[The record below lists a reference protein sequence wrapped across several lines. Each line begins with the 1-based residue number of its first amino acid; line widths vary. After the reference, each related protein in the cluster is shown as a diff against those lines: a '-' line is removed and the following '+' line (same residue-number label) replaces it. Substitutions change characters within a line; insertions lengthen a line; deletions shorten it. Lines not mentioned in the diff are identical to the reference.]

1 MSATVTDIKLTPFRT
16 RRRTGSISTHIA
28 VEMQTSAGVVGVGE
42 ISDLDCYRLT
52 PVDVE
57 ALRVSALKVVAGQ
70 DVSRIVDYHQKML
83 QHAQYLN
90 SLYAY
95 PPFSLMTQTVA
106 GLEMAL
112 YDAYAKLLGIPVY
125 NLLGGKVRDRILMTY
140 PLFPAFD
147 EASVAANVSYVD
159 ALMGQGVT
167 CYRYYAGVNHEADL
181 QMLDTLRARH
191 PGIRLKSLDFQGRLY
206 WKDALRAIEPLL
218 KYDFEMVEG
227 PSWKEDYE
235 GLRRVRDALPID
247 VCEHV
252 SSYVQARRLLEA
264 GAVDVFNVTHQS
276 AGMWG
281 ALRLFTLAE
290 AFGIKC
296 LISTTQETS
305 LGTAAVAHLGA
316 VIPRLDVPGDAVGPL
331 LYLDEV
337 TRAPMRYD
345 DGHLVVPDGPGL
357 GVEIDHEALRR
368 LEGPISEWDAPAH
381 AAGYVGR

>member
-28 VEMQTSAGVVGVGE
+28 VEVQTNGGVVGVGE

-57 ALRVSALKVVAGQ
+57 GLRVSALKVIAGQ
-70 DVSRIVDYHQKML
+70 DVARIVEFHQKMM
-83 QHAQYLN
+83 QHAQYLT
-90 SLYAY
+90 SLYSY
-95 PPFSLMTQTVA
+95 PPFSMMSQTVA

-112 YDAYAKLLGIPVY
+112 YDAYGKILGIPVHD
-125 NLLGGKVRDRILMTY
+125 LLGGKVRDHIEMTY
-140 PLFPAFD
+140 PLFPAAS
-147 EASVAANVSYVD
+147 EADVVANAAYVD
-159 ALMGQGVT
+159 VLMAKGVT
-167 CYRYYAGVNHEADL
+167 CYRYYAGVNHEADRH
-181 QMLDTLRARH
+181 MLDTLRARH
-191 PGIRLKSLDFQGRLY
+191 PNIRLKSLDYQGRLY
-206 WKDALRAIEPLL
+206 WKDALKSIESLL
-218 KYDFEMVEG
+218 QYDFEMVEG

-235 GLRRVRDALPID
+235 GLRRVRDALSID

-264 GAVDVFNVTHQS
+264 GAVDVFNITHQS

-281 ALRLFTLAE
+281 ALRLFGLAE

-296 LISTTQETS
+296 LVSTTQETS

-316 VIPRLDVPGDAVGPL
+316 VVPRLDVPGDAIGPL
-331 LYLDEV
+331 LYLDDV
-337 TRAPMRYD
+337 TTTPIRYD
-345 DGHLVVPDGPGL
+345 NGNLVVPDGPGL
-357 GVEIDHEALRR
+357 GVEIDHDALRR
-368 LEGPISEWDAPAH
+368 LQGPLIEWDAPAH